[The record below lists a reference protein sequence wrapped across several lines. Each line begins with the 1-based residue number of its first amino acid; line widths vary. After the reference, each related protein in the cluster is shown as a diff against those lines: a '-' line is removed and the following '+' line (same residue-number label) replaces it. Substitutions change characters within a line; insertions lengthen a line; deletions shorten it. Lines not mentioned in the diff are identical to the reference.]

1 MTVYFEDIKL
11 GDSAEFG
18 KTLTEAD
25 ILMFAAASGDNNPV
39 HLNQEYAEKTPFKT
53 RIAHGMLTASLI
65 STILGTK
72 LPGEGTIYLS
82 QSARFKAPVI
92 IGQTVTARVTVIEL
106 DSAKKRVKMKT
117 ECLVNGKVVLEGES
131 LVIAPSKI

>member
-53 RIAHGMLTASLI
+53 RIAHGMV
-65 STILGTK
+65 
-72 LPGEGTIYLS
+72 
-82 QSARFKAPVI
+82 KAMVF
-92 IGQTVTARVTVIEL
+92 RVTSLPLFKPAAIVVFW
-106 DSAKKRVKMKT
+106 SKRR
-117 ECLVNGKVVLEGES
+117 L
-131 LVIAPSKI
+131 P